1 MPFRHR
7 LEVHLVHLSFSFYI
21 VVFDIWQKTVTHLFR
36 IIFVLTVVG
45 AAFHRS
51 RITLVCPVMQ
61 NSLRSEKVA
70 SSKLRTRQLSI
81 NWIVGLVKASQVQ
94 LYLVEL
100 LILKKP
106 APFVINMGNVYI
118 SKILHSA
125 SLINLLI
132 VDIGG
137 SLNSGKQG
145 FTQ

>member
-7 LEVHLVHLSFSFYI
+7 LEVHLVHLSFSFYK
-21 VVFDIWQKTVTHLFR
+21 VVFNFWQETVTHLFR

-51 RITLVCPVMQ
+51 RITLVCSVMQ
-61 NSLRSEKVA
+61 NSLRSEEIT
-70 SSKLRTRQLSI
+70 SSKLRPRQLSI
-81 NWIVGLVKASQVQ
+81 NWIVRLVKASQVQ

-118 SKILHSA
+118 SEILHSA